1 MMRRRLQDSSPHAKA
16 TRKLRP
22 MAHRERADAQKK
34 EPVVPQ
40 QDALRFVPLGGLE
53 EIGRNMMFFEHKDE
67 IVIID
72 MGFQFPEEETPGID
86 YIIPNI
92 SYLESKKQNIKA
104 VILTHAHLDH
114 VGAVPYLMGKLGNPP
129 IYTAAMTR
137 GIIEK
142 RQAEFPNAP
151 KLKVH
156 IIKNW
161 DKIPLSKHFT
171 AEFFGIAH
179 TIPDAVG
186 VVLHTPIGK
195 VVHFADFR
203 IDYDEEGTPHGL
215 EDIKKV
221 GEMGIH
227 TFLIDSTNAIEGGHS
242 LSERVVEKNL
252 TDLFKKAEGRIIV
265 TLFSSMVNRI
275 GEILKIAEKLNR
287 KVALNGRSMIDAI
300 NVAK

>member
-1 MMRRRLQDSSPHAKA
+1 MMRRRLQDSAPHAKA

-40 QDALRFVPLGGLE
+40 HDALRFVPLGGLE

-171 AEFFGIAH
+171 AEFFGIA
-179 TIPDAVG
+179 
-186 VVLHTPIGK
+186 
-195 VVHFADFR
+195 
-203 IDYDEEGTPHGL
+203 
-215 EDIKKV
+215 
-221 GEMGIH
+221 
-227 TFLIDSTNAIEGGHS
+227 
-242 LSERVVEKNL
+242 
-252 TDLFKKAEGRIIV
+252 
-265 TLFSSMVNRI
+265 
-275 GEILKIAEKLNR
+275 
-287 KVALNGRSMIDAI
+287 
-300 NVAK
+300 